1 MTTATIDLISIV
13 NNEVLELNYLCK
25 TPQVIYSVADF
36 AGNVLMRGNY
46 NCLENNKL
54 SITGLPKGMFT
65 LCIIDG
71 DSLTK
76 AHFQKD

>member
-46 NCLENNKL
+46 NCTESNKL

-65 LCIIDG
+65 LCIVDG

-76 AHFQKD
+76 ARFQKD

>member
-1 MTTATIDLISIV
+1 MNTATIDLISKA

-36 AGNVLMRGNY
+36 AGNVLMRGSY
-46 NCLENNKL
+46 NCLAHNRL
-54 SITGLPKGMFT
+54 SITALPKGMFT
-65 LCIIDG
+65 LCIVDG

-76 AHFQKD
+76 ARFQKN

>member
-1 MTTATIDLISIV
+1 MTTATIDLISV
-13 NNEVLELNYLCK
+13 LNNEVLEVNYQCR
-25 TPQVIYSVADF
+25 TAHVSYSVADF

-46 NCLENNKL
+46 NCLEDNKL

-65 LCIIDG
+65 LCIVDG

-76 AHFQKD
+76 TRFQKD